1 MRLAIGLFWRH
12 SISGATLPITVI
24 VKPAKHGNPLCKDR
38 QAVQKS
44 ASWALALLAALWHSV
59 LPRLGLMYAA
69 GRAVCGRLTM
79 LKSLLVMTVL
89 RPFLMG

>member
-38 QAVQKS
+38 QAVRKS
-44 ASWALALLAALWHSV
+44 ASWALVLLAALWHSV
-59 LPRLGLMYAA
+59 LPHLDLMYVA